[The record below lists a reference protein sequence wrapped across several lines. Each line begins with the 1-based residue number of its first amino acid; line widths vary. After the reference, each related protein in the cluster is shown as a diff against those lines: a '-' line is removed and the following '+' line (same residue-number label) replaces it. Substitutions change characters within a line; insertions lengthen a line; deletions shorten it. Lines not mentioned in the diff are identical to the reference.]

1 MPESRSVTISYTSYL
16 LRLRWQ
22 QQADEWVCQIMLI
35 SVTTGE
41 QHYFNQL
48 ESMVVYLQQQR
59 HVAKGGASLQSLE
72 IIDPTLTALDDN
84 L

>member
-1 MPESRSVTISYTSYL
+1 MPESRSVTIGYTSYL

-22 QQADEWVCQIMLI
+22 RQADEWVCQVMLI

-41 QHYFNQL
+41 QHYFNKL

-59 HVAKGGASLQSLE
+59 HGAKGEAPLQSLE
-72 IIDPTLTALDDN
+72 IIDPTATALDDN